1 MAIER
6 EVESSLTCLFVD
18 SFIHLT
24 NQKIKGNFVRIFQ
37 LTSQLLSYNKRKLTV
52 LNDFCN

>member
-6 EVESSLTCLFVD
+6 EVESSLTCLFID

-24 NQKIKGNFVRIFQ
+24 NQKIKGNFIRLFQ
-37 LTSQLLSYNKRKLTV
+37 LTLSCSPIIEGN
-52 LNDFCN
+52 